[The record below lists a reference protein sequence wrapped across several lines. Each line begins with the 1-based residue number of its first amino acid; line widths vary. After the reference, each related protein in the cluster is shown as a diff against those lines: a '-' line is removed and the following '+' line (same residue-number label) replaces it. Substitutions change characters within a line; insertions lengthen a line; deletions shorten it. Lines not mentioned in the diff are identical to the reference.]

1 MKKAKPQK
9 HRSRILNL
17 LFLAALIW
25 AAFTLS
31 ATSQL
36 PPFAKMFAAYISW
49 GMMIYLLMGFF
60 FANKPSGTIAL
71 LGGIAAFGAELG
83 RFDLTSM
90 ADTASHMPLY
100 MGMVMIV
107 GLVCYSLG
115 IGAGWIL
122 ESLLKGFW
130 KRILAKPTDIQLE
143 HLV

>member
-9 HRSRILNL
+9 YRSRILSL

-25 AAFTLS
+25 VAFTLS

-36 PPFAKMFAAYISW
+36 SPFAKMFAAYISW

-60 FANKPSGTIAL
+60 FASKPSRSIAL
-71 LGGIAAFGAELG
+71 LGGIAALGAELG

-90 ADTASHMPLY
+90 TNTAAHMPLL
-100 MGMVMIV
+100 MGMFMIV
-107 GLVCYSLG
+107 SLVCYSLG

-122 ESLLKGFW
+122 ESLLKGFS
-130 KRILAKPTDIQLE
+130 KRISAKPADIQLE
-143 HLV
+143 HLA